1 MIRREL
7 YKMEMPKKTF
17 TNKRM
22 GDILIEQGL
31 ITPQQLQEALEM
43 QKEGNKKRL
52 GEIFVETGV
61 LSWEK
66 LYDVLQYVYETEFID
81 LSNYVIDPEVI
92 SLISEKTALQFK
104 IIPISKNNGELVIAM
119 ANPLDVYAIDF
130 VRDHTKVK
138 KIKSLL
144 ASEEDILNAITN
156 YYELGEYDDIIERLG
171 TELVFREEEEDE
183 DSKKLEAR
191 SKEAPIIQLVNMLIV
206 QGVKDRASD
215 IHIEPNEK
223 GLLIRFRIDGMLHD
237 IKALPN
243 SIKSAIISRIK
254 ILAKMD
260 IAERRLPQDGRF
272 QVKFGTREVDLRV
285 SSIPT
290 VFGEKAVLR
299 LLDKSKGLIK
309 LEQLGFIPEQLE
321 VFKSVIT
328 KSYGIILLTGPTG
341 SGKTTTLYAAINDVN
356 SKDKNIITV
365 EDPVEYKLS
374 RVNQIQVKSKIDLT
388 FANTLR
394 SILRQDPD
402 IIMVGEIRD
411 AETAQI
417 AVQAAL
423 TGHLVL
429 STLHTNDAASAIT
442 RLIDMNVEAFLISS
456 SVIAVIAQRLVR
468 VICEKCKEAY
478 EPAKDV
484 ISGLNIK
491 VNSNGDG
498 QVKLYRGTGC
508 SLCKNTGYY
517 GRTSIYELIVL
528 DEDIKT
534 LIISK
539 ASSNIIKDTAIK
551 KGMKTLKDN
560 GLEKALQG
568 ITTIEEVLR
577 VAG

>member
-1 MIRREL
+1 
-7 YKMEMPKKTF
+7 MPKKPY
-17 TNKRM
+17 TNKRI

-31 ITPQQLQEALEM
+31 ITSLQLKEALEL
-43 QKEGNKKRL
+43 QKNGNKKRL
-52 GEIFVETGV
+52 GEIFVEIGA
-61 LSWEK
+61 LSREE
-66 LYDVLQYVYETEFID
+66 LYGILQYIYETEYVD
-81 LSNYVIDPEVI
+81 LSNCVIDPEVI
-92 SLISEKTALQFK
+92 SLISEKAALRFK
-104 IIPISKNNGELVIAM
+104 LIPISKNDDELVIAM

-130 VRDHTKVK
+130 VRAHTKIK

-144 ASEEDILNAITN
+144 ASEEDVLNAITN
-156 YYELGEYDDIIERLG
+156 YYELGEYDDILEKLG
-171 TELVFREEEEDE
+171 TEVVFKEDEEEED
-183 DSKKLEAR
+183 SKRLEAI

-237 IKALPN
+237 IRTLPN
-243 SIKSAIISRIK
+243 TIKSAVISRIK
-254 ILAKMD
+254 ILSKMD

-290 VFGEKAVLR
+290 VLGEKVVLR
-299 LLDKSKGLIK
+299 LLDKSKGLIQ
-309 LEQLGFIPEQLE
+309 LEQLGFTPEQLE
-321 VFKSVIT
+321 EFKSIIS
-328 KSYGIILLTGPTG
+328 KSYGIVLLTGPTG
-341 SGKTTTLYAAINDVN
+341 SGKTTTLYAALNQVN

-365 EDPVEYKLS
+365 EDPVEYKLN
-374 RVNQIQVKSKIDLT
+374 RINQIQIKPKINLT

-411 AETAQI
+411 SETAQI

-423 TGHLVL
+423 TGHLVF
-429 STLHTNDAASAIT
+429 STLHTNDAASALT
-442 RLIDMNVEAFLISS
+442 RLIDMNVETFLISS
-456 SVIAVIAQRLVR
+456 SVIGVIAQRLVR
-468 VICEKCKEAY
+468 VICEKCKEEY
-478 EPAKDV
+478 TPGKNV
-484 ISGLNIK
+484 LSGLNIK
-491 VNSNGDG
+491 DKSNNDG
-498 QVKLYRGTGC
+498 KIKLYRGTGC
-508 SLCKNTGYY
+508 SFCKNTGYY

-528 DEDIKT
+528 DEEIRA

-539 ASSNIIKDTAIK
+539 TSSNII
-551 KGMKTLKDN
+551 N

>member
-1 MIRREL
+1 
-7 YKMEMPKKTF
+7 MEMPKKPY
-17 TNKRM
+17 TNKRI

-31 ITPQQLQEALEM
+31 ITSKQLKEALEM
-43 QKEGNKKRL
+43 QKNGNKKRL
-52 GEIFVETGV
+52 GEIFVETGAINK
-61 LSWEK
+61 EE
-66 LYDVLQYVYETEFID
+66 LYEVLQYVYETEYVN

-92 SLISEKTALQFK
+92 SLIPEKIALQFK
-104 IIPISKNNGELVIAM
+104 LIPISQNDNELTIAM

-130 VRDHTKVK
+130 VRDHTKIK

-144 ASEEDILNAITN
+144 APEEDILNTIN
-156 YYELGEYDDIIERLG
+156 SYYELGEYDDIIEKLG
-171 TELVFREEEEDE
+171 TEIVFKEEEEEED
-183 DSKKLEAR
+183 SKRLEAI

-223 GLLIRFRIDGMLHD
+223 GLLVRFRIDGMLHD
-237 IKALPN
+237 VRALPN
-243 SIKSAIISRIK
+243 TIKSAIISRIK
-254 ILAKMD
+254 ILARMD

-285 SSIPT
+285 STIPT
-290 VFGEKAVLR
+290 VLGEKVVLR

-309 LEQLGFIPEQLE
+309 LEKLGFIPEQLDE
-321 VFKSVIT
+321 FKSVIS
-328 KSYGIILLTGPTG
+328 KPYGIILITGPTG
-341 SGKTTTLYAAINDVN
+341 SGKTTTLYAALNEVN

-365 EDPVEYKLS
+365 EDPVEYKLN
-374 RVNQIQVKSKIDLT
+374 RINQIQIKPKINLT

-423 TGHLVL
+423 TGHLVF
-429 STLHTNDAASAIT
+429 STLHTNDAASALT
-442 RLIDMNVEAFLISS
+442 RLIDMDVETFLISS
-456 SVIAVIAQRLVR
+456 SVIGVIAQRLVR
-468 VICEKCKEAY
+468 VICEKCKEEY
-478 EPAKDV
+478 TPGKDV
-484 ISGLNIK
+484 LSGLNIK
-491 VNSNGDG
+491 TNSKDDG
-498 QVKLYRGTGC
+498 KVKLYRGTGC
-508 SLCKNTGYY
+508 SFCKNTGYY

-528 DEDIKT
+528 DEEIRS

-539 ASSNIIKDTAIK
+539 APSNIIKDAAIK
-551 KGMKTLKDN
+551 KGMKTLKDS
-560 GLEKALQG
+560 GLKKVLQG

>member
-1 MIRREL
+1 
-7 YKMEMPKKTF
+7 MEMPKKSF
-17 TNKRM
+17 TNKRI
-22 GDILIEQGL
+22 GDILTEQGL
-31 ITPQQLQEALEM
+31 ITPQQLKEALEA
-43 QKEGNKKRL
+43 QKNGNKKRL

-61 LSWEK
+61 ITREE
-66 LYDVLQYVYETEFID
+66 LYEVLQYVYETEYVD
-81 LSNYVIDPEVI
+81 LSDYVIDPEVI
-92 SLISEKTALQFK
+92 SLIPEKVALQFK
-104 IIPISKNNGELVIAM
+104 LIPISKNDDELIIAM

-130 VRDHTKVK
+130 VRGHTKIK

-144 ASEEDILNAITN
+144 APEEDILNTIN
-156 YYELGEYDDIIERLG
+156 SYYELGEYDDIIEKLG
-171 TELVFREEEEDE
+171 TEVVFKEEEEEE
-183 DSKKLEAR
+183 DSKKLEAISR
-191 SKEAPIIQLVNMLIV
+191 EAPIIQLVNILIV

-223 GLLIRFRIDGMLHD
+223 GLLIRFRVDGMLHD
-237 IKALPN
+237 IRTLPN
-243 SIKSAIISRIK
+243 TIKSAVVSRIK

-285 SSIPT
+285 STIPT
-290 VFGEKAVLR
+290 VFGEKVVLR

-321 VFKSVIT
+321 EFKSIIT

-341 SGKTTTLYAAINDVN
+341 SGKTTTLYAALNEVN

-365 EDPVEYKLS
+365 EDPVEYKLN
-374 RVNQIQVKSKIDLT
+374 RINQIQIKPKINLT

-402 IIMVGEIRD
+402 VIMVGEIRD
-411 AETAQI
+411 TETAQI

-423 TGHLVL
+423 TGHLVF
-429 STLHTNDAASAIT
+429 STLHTNDAVSALT
-442 RLIDMNVEAFLISS
+442 RLIDMDVETFLISS
-456 SVIAVIAQRLVR
+456 SVIGVIAQRLVR
-468 VICEKCKEAY
+468 VICEKCKEEY
-478 EPAKDV
+478 TPGKNV
-484 ISGLNIK
+484 LSGLNIK
-491 VNSNGDG
+491 DDSNNDG
-498 QVKLYRGTGC
+498 KIKLYRGTGC
-508 SLCKNTGYY
+508 SFCKNTGYY

-528 DEDIKT
+528 DEEIRA

-539 ASSNIIKDTAIK
+539 ASSNVIKDAAIK
-551 KGMKTLKDN
+551 KGMKTLKDS
-560 GLEKALQG
+560 GLEKVLQG

>member
-1 MIRREL
+1 M
-7 YKMEMPKKTF
+7 KMAKKPF
-17 TNKRM
+17 TNKRI
-22 GDILIEQGL
+22 GDILIEQGS
-31 ITPQQLQEALEM
+31 ITHQQLKKALEM
-43 QKEGNKKRL
+43 QKNGNKKRL
-52 GEIFVETGV
+52 GEIFVEIGV
-61 LSWEK
+61 ITREE
-66 LYDVLQYVYETEFID
+66 LYEVLQYVYETEYVD

-92 SLISEKTALQFK
+92 SLIPEKTAIRLK
-104 IIPISKNNGELVIAM
+104 LIPISKSDDELIVAM

-130 VRDHTKVK
+130 IRDHTKIK
-138 KIKSLL
+138 KVKSLL
-144 ASEEDILNAITN
+144 ASEEGILNAITN
-156 YYELGEYDDIIERLG
+156 YYELGEYDDIIEKLG
-171 TELVFREEEEDE
+171 TEITFNEDVDEED
-183 DSKKLEAR
+183 SNKLEAI

-215 IHIEPNEK
+215 IHIEPSEK
-223 GLLIRFRIDGMLHD
+223 GLLVRFRIDGMLHD
-237 IKALPN
+237 VRALPN
-243 SIKSAIISRIK
+243 TIKSAVISRIK

-285 SSIPT
+285 STIPT
-290 VFGEKAVLR
+290 VFGEKVVLR

-309 LEQLGFIPEQLE
+309 LEQLGFIPEQLVE
-321 VFKSVIT
+321 FKSIIS

-341 SGKTTTLYAAINDVN
+341 SGKTTTLYAALNEVN

-365 EDPVEYKLS
+365 EDPVEYKLN
-374 RVNQIQVKSKIDLT
+374 RINQIQIMPKINLT

-442 RLIDMNVEAFLISS
+442 RLVDMDVETFLISS
-456 SVIAVIAQRLVR
+456 SVIGVIAQRLVR
-468 VICEKCKEAY
+468 VICEKCKEEY
-478 EPAKDV
+478 IPGKDV
-484 ISGLNIK
+484 LSGLDIK
-491 VNSNGDG
+491 ANSNGDDKI
-498 QVKLYRGTGC
+498 KLYRGTGC
-508 SLCKNTGYY
+508 SLCKNTGYF

-528 DEDIKT
+528 DEEIKA

-539 ASSNIIKDTAIK
+539 ASSNIIKDAAIK

>member
-1 MIRREL
+1 
-7 YKMEMPKKTF
+7 MEMPNKIF
-17 TNKRM
+17 TNKRI
-22 GDILIEQGL
+22 GDILIEQGI
-31 ITPQQLQEALEM
+31 ITPQHLKEALEL
-43 QKEGNKKRL
+43 QKKGNKKLL
-52 GEIFVETGV
+52 GEIFVETGII
-61 LSWEK
+61 SREE
-66 LYDVLQYVYETEFID
+66 LYEVLQYVYETEYID

-92 SLISEKTALQFK
+92 SLVSEKIALQFK
-104 IIPISKNNGELVIAM
+104 LIPISKNNDELIIAM
-119 ANPLDVYAIDF
+119 VNPLDVYAIDF
-130 VRDHTKVK
+130 VRDYTKIK

-144 ASEEDILNAITN
+144 ASEEHILNAITN
-156 YYELGEYDDIIERLG
+156 YYELGEYDDIFEKLG
-171 TELVFREEEEDE
+171 IGTDEVLFKEEEEEED
-183 DSKKLEAR
+183 SNKLEAISR
-191 SKEAPIIQLVNMLIV
+191 EAPIIQLVNMLIV

-215 IHIEPNEK
+215 IHVEPNEK

-237 IKALPN
+237 IRTLPN
-243 SIKSAIISRIK
+243 TIKSAVISRIK

-290 VFGEKAVLR
+290 VFGEKVVLR

-309 LEQLGFIPEQLE
+309 IKQLGFSPEQLE
-321 VFKSVIT
+321 EFKSMIT

-341 SGKTTTLYAAINDVN
+341 SGKTTTLYATLHEIN
-356 SKDKNIITV
+356 SRDKNIITV
-365 EDPVEYKLS
+365 EDPVEYKLN
-374 RVNQIQVKSKIDLT
+374 RINQIQIKPKIDLT

-402 IIMVGEIRD
+402 IIMIGEIRD

-429 STLHTNDAASAIT
+429 STLHTNDAASAIN
-442 RLIDMNVEAFLISS
+442 RLIDMDVETFLISS
-456 SVIAVIAQRLVR
+456 SVIGVIAQRLVR
-468 VICEKCKEAY
+468 VICEKCKEEY
-478 EPAKDV
+478 EPGKDI

-491 VNSNGDG
+491 SNSN
-498 QVKLYRGTGC
+498 KITLYRGTGC
-508 SLCKNTGYY
+508 PLCKNTGYY

-528 DEDIKT
+528 DEEIRS

-539 ASSNIIKDTAIK
+539 ASSNTIKDNALK

-560 GLEKALQG
+560 GLRKALQG

>member
-1 MIRREL
+1 
-7 YKMEMPKKTF
+7 MEMPKKPY
-17 TNKRM
+17 TNKRI

-31 ITPQQLQEALEM
+31 ITSEQLKETLEM
-43 QKEGNKKRL
+43 QKGGNKKRL
-52 GEIFVETGV
+52 GEIFVEIGAI
-61 LSWEK
+61 SREE
-66 LYDVLQYVYETEFID
+66 LYEVLQYVYETEYVD

-92 SLISEKTALQFK
+92 SLISEKAALRFK
-104 IIPISKNNGELVIAM
+104 LIPISKSDDELIIAM

-130 VRDHTKVK
+130 VRDHTKIK

-144 ASEEDILNAITN
+144 ASEEDVLNAITS
-156 YYELGEYDDIIERLG
+156 YYELGEYDDIIEKLG
-171 TELVFREEEEDE
+171 AEIVFKEEEEEE
-183 DSKKLEAR
+183 DSKKLEAI

-223 GLLIRFRIDGMLHD
+223 GLLIRFRVDGMLHD
-237 IKALPN
+237 IRTLPN
-243 SIKSAIISRIK
+243 TIKSAIISRIK

-272 QVKFGTREVDLRV
+272 QVRFGIREVDLRV
-285 SSIPT
+285 STIPT
-290 VFGEKAVLR
+290 VLGEKVVLR

-321 VFKSVIT
+321 EFKSIIY

-341 SGKTTTLYAAINDVN
+341 SGKTTTLYTALNEVN

-365 EDPVEYKLS
+365 EDPVEYKLA
-374 RVNQIQVKSKIDLT
+374 RINQIQIKPKIKLT

-394 SILRQDPD
+394 SLLRQDPD

-411 AETAQI
+411 TETAQI

-442 RLIDMNVEAFLISS
+442 RLIDMEVETFLISS
-456 SVIAVIAQRLVR
+456 SVIGVIAQRLVR
-468 VICEKCKEAY
+468 VICEKCKEEY
-478 EPAKDV
+478 TPEKNV
-484 ISGLNIK
+484 LSGLNIK
-491 VNSNGDG
+491 GNLNNDG
-498 QVKLYRGTGC
+498 KIKLYRGTGC
-508 SLCKNTGYY
+508 SICKNTGYY

-528 DEDIKT
+528 DEEIRA

-539 ASSNIIKDTAIK
+539 ATSNIIKDTAIK
-551 KGMKTLKDN
+551 KGMKTLKDS

>member
-1 MIRREL
+1 
-7 YKMEMPKKTF
+7 MEMPKKTY
-17 TNKRM
+17 TNKRI

-31 ITPQQLQEALEM
+31 ITSQQLKEALEI
-43 QKEGNKKRL
+43 QINGNKKRL
-52 GEIFVETGV
+52 GEIFVEIGIITM
-61 LSWEK
+61 EE
-66 LYDVLQYVYETEFID
+66 LYEVLQYVYETEYVD

-92 SLISEKTALQFK
+92 SLISEKAALQFK
-104 IIPISKNNGELVIAM
+104 LIPISKNDDELIIAM

-130 VRDHTKVK
+130 VRGHTKIK

-171 TELVFREEEEDE
+171 TEVLFKEEEEEE

-206 QGVKDRASD
+206 QGVKERASD

-237 IKALPN
+237 IRTLPN
-243 SIKSAIISRIK
+243 TTKSAVISRIK

-285 SSIPT
+285 STIPT
-290 VFGEKAVLR
+290 VLGEKVVLR

-321 VFKSVIT
+321 EFKSIIY
-328 KSYGIILLTGPTG
+328 KPYGIILLTGPTG
-341 SGKTTTLYAAINDVN
+341 SGKTTTLYAALNEVN

-365 EDPVEYKLS
+365 EDPVEYKLN
-374 RVNQIQVKSKIDLT
+374 RINQIQIKPKINLT
-388 FANTLR
+388 FANALR

-411 AETAQI
+411 TETAQI

-429 STLHTNDAASAIT
+429 STLHTNDAASAVT
-442 RLIDMNVEAFLISS
+442 RLIDMDVETFLISS

-468 VICEKCKEAY
+468 VICEKCKEEY
-478 EPAKDV
+478 IPGKDV
-484 ISGLNIK
+484 LSGLHIK
-491 VNSNGDG
+491 ANSNSDG
-498 QVKLYRGTGC
+498 KVKLYKGTGC
-508 SLCKNTGYY
+508 PFCKNTGYY

-528 DEDIKT
+528 DEDIRA

-539 ASSNIIKDTAIK
+539 ATSNIIKDTAIK
-551 KGMKTLKDN
+551 KGMKTLKDS
-560 GLEKALQG
+560 GLEKVLQG

>member
-1 MIRREL
+1 
-7 YKMEMPKKTF
+7 MEMPKKPF
-17 TNKRM
+17 TNKRI

-31 ITPQQLQEALEM
+31 INPQQLEEALET
-43 QKEGNKKRL
+43 QKNGNKKRL
-52 GEIFVETGV
+52 GEIFVEAGAITK
-61 LSWEK
+61 EE
-66 LYDVLQYVYETEFID
+66 LYEILQYVYETEYVD
-81 LSNYVIDPEVI
+81 LSDYVIDPEVI
-92 SLISEKTALQFK
+92 SLITEKVALQFK
-104 IIPISKNNGELVIAM
+104 LIPISKSDNELVIAM

-130 VRDHTKVK
+130 VRGHTKIK

-144 ASEEDILNAITN
+144 APEEDILNTIN
-156 YYELGEYDDIIERLG
+156 SYYELGEYDDIIERLG
-171 TELVFREEEEDE
+171 TELVFKEDEEEE
-183 DSKKLEAR
+183 DSKKLEAISR
-191 SKEAPIIQLVNMLIV
+191 EAPIIQLVNMLIV

-237 IKALPN
+237 VRTLPN
-243 SIKSAIISRIK
+243 TIKSAVVSRIK

-272 QVKFGTREVDLRV
+272 QVKFGMREVDLRV
-285 SSIPT
+285 STIPT
-290 VFGEKAVLR
+290 VLGEKVVLR

-321 VFKSVIT
+321 EFKSIIS

-341 SGKTTTLYAAINDVN
+341 SGKTTTLYAALNEVN

-365 EDPVEYKLS
+365 EDPVEYKLA
-374 RVNQIQVKSKIDLT
+374 RINQIQIKPKIKLT

-402 IIMVGEIRD
+402 VIMVGEIRD

-423 TGHLVL
+423 TGHLVF
-429 STLHTNDAASAIT
+429 STLHTNDAASALT
-442 RLIDMNVEAFLISS
+442 RLIDMDVETFLISS
-456 SVIAVIAQRLVR
+456 SVIGVIAQRLVR
-468 VICEKCKEAY
+468 VICEKCKEEY
-478 EPAKDV
+478 IPGKDV
-484 ISGLNIK
+484 LSGLHLK
-491 VNSNGDG
+491 ANSKGEG
-498 QVKLYRGTGC
+498 EVKLFRGTGC
-508 SLCKNTGYY
+508 SFCKNTGYY

-528 DEDIKT
+528 DEEIRA

-551 KGMKTLKDN
+551 KGMKTLKDC
-560 GLEKALQG
+560 GLEKAMQG

>member
-1 MIRREL
+1 
-7 YKMEMPKKTF
+7 MEMPKKPF
-17 TNKRM
+17 TNKRI

-31 ITPQQLQEALEM
+31 ITPQQLKEALES
-43 QKEGNKKRL
+43 QKNGNKKRL

-61 LSWEK
+61 ITREA
-66 LYDVLQYVYETEFID
+66 LYDILQYVYETEYVD
-81 LSNYVIDPEVI
+81 LSDYVIDPEVI
-92 SLISEKTALQFK
+92 SLIPEKVASQFK
-104 IIPISKNNGELVIAM
+104 LIPISKSDDELIIAM

-130 VRDHTKVK
+130 VRGHTKIK

-144 ASEEDILNAITN
+144 APEEDILNTIN
-156 YYELGEYDDIIERLG
+156 SYYELGEYEDIIEKLG
-171 TELVFREEEEDE
+171 TEVVFKEDEEEED
-183 DSKKLEAR
+183 SNKLEAI
-191 SKEAPIIQLVNMLIV
+191 SKEAPIIQLVNILIV

-237 IKALPN
+237 VRTLPN
-243 SIKSAIISRIK
+243 TIKSAIISRIK

-285 SSIPT
+285 STIPT
-290 VFGEKAVLR
+290 VFGEKVVLR

-321 VFKSVIT
+321 EFKSIIS

-341 SGKTTTLYAAINDVN
+341 SGKTTTLYAALNEVN

-365 EDPVEYKLS
+365 EDPVEYKLN
-374 RVNQIQVKSKIDLT
+374 RINQIQIMPKINLT

-442 RLIDMNVEAFLISS
+442 RLIDMDVETFLISS
-456 SVIAVIAQRLVR
+456 SVIGVIAQRLVR
-468 VICEKCKEAY
+468 VICEKCKEEY
-478 EPAKDV
+478 IPGKDV
-484 ISGLNIK
+484 LSGLDIK
-491 VNSNGDG
+491 ANSNGDDKI
-498 QVKLYRGTGC
+498 KLYRGTGC
-508 SLCKNTGYY
+508 SLCKNTGYF

-528 DEDIKT
+528 DEEIKA

-539 ASSNIIKDTAIK
+539 ASSNIIKDAAIK

>member
-1 MIRREL
+1 
-7 YKMEMPKKTF
+7 MPKKPY
-17 TNKRM
+17 TNKRI

-31 ITPQQLQEALEM
+31 ITSQQLKEALEM
-43 QKEGNKKRL
+43 QKNGNKKRL
-52 GEIFVETGV
+52 GEIFVETGAI
-61 LSWEK
+61 SREE
-66 LYDVLQYVYETEFID
+66 LYGVLQYVYETEYVD

-92 SLISEKTALQFK
+92 SLISEKAALRFK
-104 IIPISKNNGELVIAM
+104 LIPISKNDDELIIAM

-130 VRDHTKVK
+130 VRDHTKIK

-144 ASEEDILNAITN
+144 ASEEDVLNAITN
-156 YYELGEYDDIIERLG
+156 YYELGEYDDIIEKLG
-171 TELVFREEEEDE
+171 TEIVFKEEEEEE
-183 DSKKLEAR
+183 DSKKLEAI

-237 IKALPN
+237 IRTLPN
-243 SIKSAIISRIK
+243 TIKSAVISRIK

-285 SSIPT
+285 STIPT
-290 VFGEKAVLR
+290 VLGEKVVLR

-321 VFKSVIT
+321 EFKSIIS

-341 SGKTTTLYAAINDVN
+341 SGKTTTLYAALNEVN

-365 EDPVEYKLS
+365 EDPVEYKLD
-374 RVNQIQVKSKIDLT
+374 RINQIQIKPKINLT

-411 AETAQI
+411 SETAQI

-423 TGHLVL
+423 TGHLVF
-429 STLHTNDAASAIT
+429 STLHTNDAASALT
-442 RLIDMNVEAFLISS
+442 RLIDMDIETFLISS
-456 SVIAVIAQRLVR
+456 SVIGVIAQRLVR
-468 VICEKCKEAY
+468 VICEKCKEEY
-478 EPAKDV
+478 TPGKNV
-484 ISGLNIK
+484 LSGLNIK
-491 VNSNGDG
+491 DDSNNDG
-498 QVKLYRGTGC
+498 KIKLYRGTGC
-508 SLCKNTGYY
+508 SFCKNTGYY

-528 DEDIKT
+528 DEEIRA

-539 ASSNIIKDTAIK
+539 ASSNIIKDAAIK
-551 KGMKTLKDN
+551 KGMKTLKDS
-560 GLEKALQG
+560 GLEKVMQG

>member
-1 MIRREL
+1 
-7 YKMEMPKKTF
+7 MEMPKKPF
-17 TNKRM
+17 TNKRI

-31 ITPQQLQEALEM
+31 IAPQQLKEALES
-43 QKEGNKKRL
+43 QKNGNKKRL

-61 LSWEK
+61 ITREA
-66 LYDVLQYVYETEFID
+66 LYDILQYVYETEYVD
-81 LSNYVIDPEVI
+81 LSDYVIDPEVI
-92 SLISEKTALQFK
+92 SLIPEKVASQFK
-104 IIPISKNNGELVIAM
+104 LIPISKSDDELIIAM

-130 VRDHTKVK
+130 VRGHTKIK

-144 ASEEDILNAITN
+144 APEEDILNTIN
-156 YYELGEYDDIIERLG
+156 SYYELGEYEDIIEKLG
-171 TELVFREEEEDE
+171 TEVVFKEDEEEED
-183 DSKKLEAR
+183 SNKLEAI
-191 SKEAPIIQLVNMLIV
+191 SKEAPIIQLVNILIV

-237 IKALPN
+237 VRALPN
-243 SIKSAIISRIK
+243 TIKSAIISRIK
-254 ILAKMD
+254 ILSKMD

-285 SSIPT
+285 STIPT
-290 VFGEKAVLR
+290 VFGEKVVLR

-321 VFKSVIT
+321 EFKSIIS

-341 SGKTTTLYAAINDVN
+341 SGKTTTLYAALNQVN

-374 RVNQIQVKSKIDLT
+374 RINQIQIKPKINLT

-442 RLIDMNVEAFLISS
+442 RLIDMDVETFLISS
-456 SVIAVIAQRLVR
+456 SVIGVIAQRLVR
-468 VICEKCKEAY
+468 VICEKCKEEY
-478 EPAKDV
+478 IPGKDV
-484 ISGLNIK
+484 LSGLDIK
-491 VNSNGDG
+491 ANSNGDDK
-498 QVKLYRGTGC
+498 VKLYRGTGC
-508 SLCKNTGYY
+508 PFCKNTGYY

-528 DEDIKT
+528 DEEIRA

-539 ASSNIIKDTAIK
+539 ASSNIIKDAAVK

>member
-1 MIRREL
+1 
-7 YKMEMPKKTF
+7 MEMLKKPF
-17 TNKRM
+17 TNKRI
-22 GDILIEQGL
+22 GDIIIEQGL
-31 ITPQQLQEALEM
+31 ITFEQLKEALEI
-43 QKEGNKKRL
+43 QKKGNKKQL
-52 GEIFVETGV
+52 GEIFVEMGAI
-61 LSWEK
+61 SREE
-66 LYDVLQYVYETEFID
+66 LYEVLQDVYETEYVD

-92 SLISEKTALQFK
+92 SLISEKAALRFK
-104 IIPISKNNGELVIAM
+104 LIPISKNNNELIIAM

-130 VRDHTKVK
+130 VRDHTKIK

-144 ASEEDILNAITN
+144 ASEEDVLNAITN

-171 TELVFREEEEDE
+171 EEVVFKEEEEEED
-183 DSKKLEAR
+183 SQKLEAISR
-191 SKEAPIIQLVNMLIV
+191 EAPIIQLVNMLIV

-237 IKALPN
+237 VRTLPN
-243 SIKSAIISRIK
+243 TIKSAVVSRIK

-285 SSIPT
+285 STIPT
-290 VFGEKAVLR
+290 VLGEKVVLR

-309 LEQLGFIPEQLE
+309 LEQLGFTTKQLE
-321 VFKSVIT
+321 EFKSIIF

-341 SGKTTTLYAAINDVN
+341 SGKTTTLYAALNQVN

-365 EDPVEYKLS
+365 EDPVEYKLN
-374 RVNQIQVKSKIDLT
+374 RINQIQIKPKIDLT

-411 AETAQI
+411 TDTAQI

-442 RLIDMNVEAFLISS
+442 RLIDMDVETFLISS
-456 SVIAVIAQRLVR
+456 SVIGVIAQRLVR
-468 VICEKCKEAY
+468 VICEKCKEKY
-478 EPAKDV
+478 IPEKN
-484 ISGLNIK
+484 ILNGLNIK
-491 VNSNGDG
+491 GNSNNSDKI
-498 QVKLYRGTGC
+498 KLYRGTGC
-508 SLCKNTGYY
+508 SICKNTGYY
-517 GRTSIYELIVL
+517 GRTSIYEIIVL
-528 DEDIKT
+528 DEEIKS

-539 ASSNIIKDTAIK
+539 ASSNIIRDIAIK
-551 KGMKTLKDN
+551 KGMKTLKEN
-560 GLEKALQG
+560 GLEKVMQG

>member
-1 MIRREL
+1 
-7 YKMEMPKKTF
+7 MEMPKKTF
-17 TNKRM
+17 SNKRI
-22 GDILIEQGL
+22 GDILIEKGL
-31 ITPQQLQEALEM
+31 ITTKQLKEALEM
-43 QKEGNKKRL
+43 QINGNQKRL
-52 GEIFVETGV
+52 GEIFVETGAITR
-61 LSWEK
+61 EE
-66 LYDVLQYVYETEFID
+66 LYEVLQYVYETEYVD

-92 SLISEKTALQFK
+92 SLIPEKTALRLK
-104 IIPISKNNGELVIAM
+104 LIPLSKNNGELVIAM

-138 KIKSLL
+138 KIKSLM
-144 ASEEDILNAITN
+144 APEEDILNAITN
-156 YYELGEYDDIIERLG
+156 YYEMGEYDDIIERLG
-171 TELVFREEEEDE
+171 TEVQFKEEEYEE
-183 DSKKLEAR
+183 DSKKLEAISR
-191 SKEAPIIQLVNMLIV
+191 EAPIIQLVNILIV

-237 IKALPN
+237 IRTLPN
-243 SIKSAIISRIK
+243 AIKSAVISRIK

-290 VFGEKAVLR
+290 VLGEKIVLR

-321 VFKSVIT
+321 EFKSIIY
-328 KSYGIILLTGPTG
+328 KPYGIILLTGPTG
-341 SGKTTTLYAAINDVN
+341 SGKTTTLYATLNEVN

-365 EDPVEYKLS
+365 EDPVEYKLN
-374 RVNQIQVKSKIDLT
+374 RINQIQVKPKINLT

-411 AETAQI
+411 SETAQI

-442 RLIDMNVEAFLISS
+442 RLIDMNIETFLISS
-456 SVIAVIAQRLVR
+456 SVIALIAQRLVR
-468 VICEKCKEAY
+468 VICEKCKEEY
-478 EPAKDV
+478 IPGKDV
-484 ISGLNIK
+484 LSGLNIK
-491 VNSNGDG
+491 ANSNDNGK
-498 QVKLYRGTGC
+498 VKLYRGIGC
-508 SLCKNTGYY
+508 SFCKNTGYY

-528 DEDIKT
+528 DEDIRT

-551 KGMKTLKDN
+551 KGMKTLKDS
-560 GLEKALQG
+560 GLKKALQG